1 VRRTAMKFT
10 MKKTLLLMICTFQ
23 LALGTPSINAQERQN
38 KIIEATYLNGNEEPI
53 VFKFEPDF
61 LIKNKQ
67 RKAEIAGTKKRID
80 TLNISDRKRLKLL
93 KDLYKKG
100 VSKRLK
106 KALSVEPKFDEVE

>member
-1 VRRTAMKFT
+1 
-10 MKKTLLLMICTFQ
+10 MICTFQ

-38 KIIEATYLNGNEEPI
+38 KIIEATYLGGNDVPI

-67 RKAEIAGTKKRID
+67 RKAEIADTKKRID